1 QQGQASVVVIH
12 EPSTRRC
19 LTGGSF
25 EFRWTIR
32 QDGQRKIGIA
42 TAPAVPRTSTTTS
55 PIRSQ
60 LTTPE
65 RRGSSAMQPNSI
77 AFLTRWSPRHSICHR
92 TRGGTMSASPL
103 TEGDLLH
110 ILLEQLPDAV
120 YFKDAE
126 SRFIRI
132 NRTLASWYG
141 LKDPAEAV
149 GKTDA
154 DFFSPEFAKSSIE
167 AEQEIMKT
175 GIPAADVEEKLVWP
189 DGRVTYTSSTRLP
202 LRDPAGNVVGTF
214 GIFRDIGPH
223 LLAKKEIR
231 RANALYSSLV
241 DNLPQ
246 SFFRK
251 DLDGRVTFANRQY
264 CAVLGKPLKE
274 LIGKNDF
281 DLFPEHLARK
291 YREDD
296 ARVLQTGKTLDVV
309 EAHKPPGKD
318 VIYVR
323 VVKSPVFDSDQR
335 AVGVQGIFWEV
346 PAAASSAPAKKTK
359 AAAPA
364 TKPKKKAKKKKK
376 K

>member
-1 QQGQASVVVIH
+1 
-12 EPSTRRC
+12 
-19 LTGGSF
+19 
-25 EFRWTIR
+25 
-32 QDGQRKIGIA
+32 
-42 TAPAVPRTSTTTS
+42 
-55 PIRSQ
+55 
-60 LTTPE
+60 
-65 RRGSSAMQPNSI
+65 
-77 AFLTRWSPRHSICHR
+77 
-92 TRGGTMSASPL
+92 MSASPM

-110 ILLEQLPDAV
+110 ILMEQLPDAV
-120 YFKDAE
+120 YFKDTE
-126 SRFIRI
+126 SRFIRV

-154 DFFSPEFAKSSIE
+154 DFFSPEFAKSSVE

-175 GIPAADVEEKLVWP
+175 GIPAAEVEEKLVWP

-246 SFFRK
+246 NFFRK
-251 DLDGRVTFANRQY
+251 DLEGRVTFANREY
-264 CAVLGKPLKE
+264 CKTMGKSLKE
-274 LIGKNDF
+274 LIGKTDF

-296 ARVLQTGKTLDVV
+296 ARVLQTGQTLDVV
-309 EAHKPPGKD
+309 EANKPPGRD

-323 VVKSPVFDSDQR
+323 VVKSPVLDSDQR
-335 AVGVQGIFWEV
+335 AVGVQGIFWQV
-346 PAAASSAPAKKTK
+346 PSKETPKAKKSAAPKKPAKKK
-359 AAAPA
+359 AG
-364 TKPKKKAKKKKK
+364 KKKNK
-376 K
+376 

>member
-1 QQGQASVVVIH
+1 M
-12 EPSTRRC
+12 
-19 LTGGSF
+19 
-25 EFRWTIR
+25 
-32 QDGQRKIGIA
+32 
-42 TAPAVPRTSTTTS
+42 TA
-55 PIRSQ
+55 
-60 LTTPE
+60 
-65 RRGSSAMQPNSI
+65 
-77 AFLTRWSPRHSICHR
+77 
-92 TRGGTMSASPL
+92 PL

-126 SRFIRI
+126 SRFVRI

-141 LKDPAEAV
+141 LKNPDDAI

-154 DFFSPEFAKSSIE
+154 DFFSPEFAKSSVE

-175 GIPAADVEEKLVWP
+175 GVPAADVEEKLVWP
-189 DGRVTYTSSTRLP
+189 DGRVTYTSTTRLP
-202 LRDPAGNVVGTF
+202 LRDPSGAVVGTF

-223 LLAKKEIR
+223 LQAKKEIR

-251 DLDGRVTFANRQY
+251 DLEGRCTFANRQY
-264 CAVLGKPLKE
+264 LTKMGKTLKDI
-274 LIGKNDF
+274 IGKTDF
-281 DLFPEHLARK
+281 DFFPEHLARK

-296 ARVLQTGKTLDVV
+296 ARVIQTGKTLDVV
-309 EAHKPPGKD
+309 EAHQPPGKKE

-323 VVKSPVFDSDQR
+323 VVKSPVYDSDQR

-346 PAAASSAPAKKTK
+346 PAGKPAEPKKAAASKKPAKKK
-359 AAAPA
+359 AG
-364 TKPKKKAKKKKK
+364 KKKKK
-376 K
+376 

>member
-1 QQGQASVVVIH
+1 
-12 EPSTRRC
+12 
-19 LTGGSF
+19 
-25 EFRWTIR
+25 
-32 QDGQRKIGIA
+32 
-42 TAPAVPRTSTTTS
+42 
-55 PIRSQ
+55 
-60 LTTPE
+60 
-65 RRGSSAMQPNSI
+65 
-77 AFLTRWSPRHSICHR
+77 
-92 TRGGTMSASPL
+92 MSASPL

-110 ILLEQLPDAV
+110 ILMEQLPDAV

-154 DFFSPEFAKSSIE
+154 DFFSPEFAKSTVE

-189 DGRVTYTSSTRLP
+189 DGRVTYTSTIRLP
-202 LRDPAGNVVGTF
+202 LHDPSGAVVGTF

-223 LLAKKEIR
+223 LQAKKEIR

-246 SFFRK
+246 NFFRK
-251 DLDGRVTFANRQY
+251 DVEGRVTFANREY
-264 CAVLGKPLKE
+264 CRTIGKTLKE
-274 LIGKNDF
+274 LIGKTDF

-323 VVKSPVFDSDQR
+323 VVKSPVLDSDQR

-346 PAAASSAPAKKTK
+346 PSKKAPEPKKVK
-359 AAAPA
+359 AAAPS
-364 TKPKKKAKKKKK
+364 KPKKKATKKKKK
-376 K
+376 

>member
-1 QQGQASVVVIH
+1 M
-12 EPSTRRC
+12 T
-19 LTGGSF
+19 
-25 EFRWTIR
+25 
-32 QDGQRKIGIA
+32 
-42 TAPAVPRTSTTTS
+42 
-55 PIRSQ
+55 
-60 LTTPE
+60 
-65 RRGSSAMQPNSI
+65 
-77 AFLTRWSPRHSICHR
+77 
-92 TRGGTMSASPL
+92 ASPL

-120 YFKDAE
+120 YFKDTE

-141 LKDPAEAV
+141 LKEPSDAV

-154 DFFSPEFAKSSIE
+154 DFFSPEFAKSSVE

-175 GIPAADVEEKLVWP
+175 GLPAADIEEKLVWP
-189 DGRVTYTSSTRLP
+189 DGRVTYTSTTRLP

-223 LLAKKEIR
+223 LQAKKEIR
-231 RANALYSSLV
+231 RANSLYSSLV

-246 SFFRK
+246 NFFRK
-251 DLDGRVTFANRQY
+251 DLEGRVTFANRQY
-264 CAVLGKPLKE
+264 CATIGKPLKD
-274 LIGKNDF
+274 LIGKTDF

-309 EAHKPPGKD
+309 EAHKPPGRD

-323 VVKSPVFDSDQR
+323 VVKSPVHDSDQR

-346 PAAASSAPAKKTK
+346 PGASAAPAKKAK
-359 AAAPA
+359 PAA
-364 TKPKKKAKKKKK
+364 AKKKTKK
-376 K
+376 RK